1 MIFEVLVTIVG
12 VAMSL
17 GYFPQAY
24 KIFMAKSARNVSVT
38 SYWIFAFG
46 TTVWLVYGI
55 SLKSWV
61 IMLSFLPGVIG
72 SWLVLI
78 LIRIYGKKK

>member
-1 MIFEVLVTIVG
+1 MIFEVIVTVVG

-24 KIFMAKSARNVSVT
+24 KIFKTKSSGNVSLI
-38 SYWIFAFG
+38 SYWIFALG
-46 TTVWLVYGI
+46 TTTWLAYGI

-61 IMLSFLPGVIG
+61 IILSFLPGVIG

-78 LIRIYGKKK
+78 LIGLYKKRK